1 MASLVLFGIA
11 APGSPALRSRSV
23 RSRCCSA
30 LPAACAKEIAHY
42 LGIAEATAN
51 AHVKHIL
58 EKLHVSD
65 RLTAVITAWRE
76 GIIRE

>member
-1 MASLVLFGIA
+1 
-11 APGSPALRSRSV
+11 
-23 RSRCCSA
+23 

-58 EKLHVSD
+58 EKLQVSD